1 MSARLDTELGAQG
14 AVDGDDRGVGLLDP
28 DVELGGVALLHADD
42 VVENHVGIGDRWA
55 RGGQRERGRD
65 TREHGAQAQLDHTLS
80 RDDLNPDNVLVYLH
94 GQIVTTLVGGSHHPK
109 SGAEATVTQAERP

>member
-42 VVENHVGIGDRWA
+42 VVEEHVGDRWA
-55 RGGQRERGRD
+55 RCGQGERGRD
-65 TREHGAQAQLDHTLS
+65 TREDGAQAQLDHTLS
-80 RDDLNPDNVLVYLH
+80 RDDLNPDNVLVA
-94 GQIVTTLVGGSHHPK
+94 TTSRL
-109 SGAEATVTQAERP
+109 